1 MGILLG
7 LTAAFSWGLA
17 DYFAA
22 ITSRQTGS
30 FRVVLGF
37 HLVAMVLLAGLLVVT
52 GEGVSDVSTGD
63 LAWLAFVGLLGGV
76 SYLAFYRALAI
87 GPISI
92 VSPIVSAYAAVTV
105 VCAVLI
111 GGERLGGGETVA
123 IVVVMLGVVLA
134 SSDLAQM
141 RQLERIALLGILLAL
156 ATAVVIGAFVYGVAY
171 FSADYGW
178 LVPIFLARGFSTL
191 FIVAVSLRTGDWR
204 FPDRSPRLLL
214 MIALIADRR
223 HARLRRLQLRRPPRG
238 HLGGRDRSGA
248 LLRRSDR
255 RRRPA
260 LARAPA
266 RDPVDGHRPGDR
278 GARPARPGF
287 LRARRGYPGSI
298 LRFERRRTVDASDIQ
313 ALVSREVVDQNGK
326 SVGYV
331 ETVFKDRETG
341 QPEWLGVMTGTWRH
355 HHPSSPPRSVEMVG
369 ATIAVPWSKEQV
381 ENAPEYEDPDRA
393 ISEELERDAYRHYGR
408 EPAVR

>member
-7 LTAAFSWGLA
+7 LTAALSWGLA

-37 HLVAMVLLAGLLVVT
+37 HLAAMVLLAGLLVVT
-52 GEGVSDVSTGD
+52 GEGLSDVSAGD
-63 LAWLAFVGLLGGV
+63 LAWLAFVGLLGGL

-111 GGERLGGGETVA
+111 GGERLAAGETAA
-123 IVVVMLGVVLA
+123 IVVVILGVLLA

-141 RQLERIALLGILLAL
+141 RALERIALLGILLAL

-191 FIVAVSLRTGDWR
+191 FIVGVALRTGDWR
-204 FPDRSPRLLL
+204 FPDRSPRLLAV
-214 MIALIADRR
+214 IALIAVVDTLGYVAFNFGVR
-223 HARLRRLQLRRPPRG
+223 HADTTIVATAAAPYAVVPIVAGVMILHERP
-238 HLGGRDRSGA
+238 
-248 LLRRSDR
+248 
-255 RRRPA
+255 
-260 LARAPA
+260 RATQWT
-266 RDPVDGHRPGDR
+266 G
-278 GARPARPGF
+278 
-287 LRARRGYPGSI
+287 I
-298 LRFERRRTVDASDIQ
+298 
-313 ALVSREVVDQNGK
+313 ALVIAGLIL
-326 SVGYV
+326 
-331 ETVFKDRETG
+331 
-341 QPEWLGVMTGTWRH
+341 LGLV
-355 HHPSSPPRSVEMVG
+355 S
-369 ATIAVPWSKEQV
+369 
-381 ENAPEYEDPDRA
+381 
-393 ISEELERDAYRHYGR
+393 
-408 EPAVR
+408 

>member
-7 LTAAFSWGLA
+7 LTAALSWGLA

-52 GEGVSDVSTGD
+52 GEVLSDVSVAD
-63 LAWLAFVGLLGGV
+63 LAWLAFVGLLGGL

-111 GGERLGGGETVA
+111 GGERLAPGETAA
-123 IVVVMLGVVLA
+123 IVVVILGVLLA

-141 RQLERIALLGILLAL
+141 RALERIALLGILLAL
-156 ATAVVIGAFVYGVAY
+156 ATAVVIGAFVYGIAY

-191 FIVAVSLRTGDWR
+191 FIVGVGLRTGDWR
-204 FPDRSPRLLL
+204 FPDRSPRLLA
-214 MIALIADRR
+214 MIALIAVVDTLGYVAFNFGVR
-223 HARLRRLQLRRPPRG
+223 HADTTIVATAAAPYAVVPIVAGVMILHERP
-238 HLGGRDRSGA
+238 
-248 LLRRSDR
+248 
-255 RRRPA
+255 
-260 LARAPA
+260 RATQWA
-266 RDPVDGHRPGDR
+266 G
-278 GARPARPGF
+278 
-287 LRARRGYPGSI
+287 I
-298 LRFERRRTVDASDIQ
+298 
-313 ALVSREVVDQNGK
+313 ALVIAGLIL
-326 SVGYV
+326 
-331 ETVFKDRETG
+331 
-341 QPEWLGVMTGTWRH
+341 LGLV
-355 HHPSSPPRSVEMVG
+355 S
-369 ATIAVPWSKEQV
+369 
-381 ENAPEYEDPDRA
+381 
-393 ISEELERDAYRHYGR
+393 
-408 EPAVR
+408 